1 MPSFGGQFAATGGS
15 SGVPAGGMA
24 PPAGAFGPPGG
35 LYPGGVPAAGLP
47 LGGGGQGAAATS
59 VSASLVLPAGLTPSG
74 HVGKIVGTS
83 AVNSVGVIPSFGRT
97 SASGSTGLAA
107 NTSGS
112 VSGSVAVGGTLVAA
126 AKTGDVI
133 ASVTPAVGAEPVQ
146 QGLLVCATDSEK
158 GKSKADTKGLGKPYC
173 YRCLTKGHTLQ
184 ECSSKFYCE
193 ICESVDHIA
202 TRCPVFRSAV
212 KPTAQLC
219 GYGGDG
225 LGFFHIPLP
234 AGQRIR
240 HDPRAALVKIS
251 NGQMTVKAVVS
262 ELERLIP
269 GKWRWVVHDNGD
281 NTFHTIFPS
290 AAELNRMVEWG
301 KVHTKV
307 GEAQMEII
315 ERGVGNEVKYV
326 IPKVWVQCK
335 GLPSGLREYL
345 IIWAVGSILGITKAV
360 DMLFTRRYEIARL
373 QVLVL
378 DPSLIPDVVDVA
390 IGDHLYELS
399 FKVESD
405 IGAGD
410 PVPLDMDNFGD
421 GDGKRND
428 DGENE
433 KDMGNKSGPG
443 VSDVSM
449 ATDSNLTERGGP
461 SFTSSQLSLIPESEG
476 LTASDE
482 DFDGLDEETVLV
494 EQEKLVGKISA
505 IPEALISSS
514 RKSKRRAS
522 DSDQL
527 VLERAER
534 LKAEKNL
541 EKPHAKGN
549 MDVNV
554 SFLQFTNDQISAS
567 LNNLGV
573 ITSNKNVILNN
584 VIEDLKCVEKNR
596 LSE

>member
-47 LGGGGQGAAATS
+47 LGGGGQGATATS

-421 GDGKRND
+421 G
-428 DGENE
+428 
-433 KDMGNKSGPG
+433 
-443 VSDVSM
+443 
-449 ATDSNLTERGGP
+449 
-461 SFTSSQLSLIPESEG
+461 
-476 LTASDE
+476 
-482 DFDGLDEETVLV
+482 
-494 EQEKLVGKISA
+494 
-505 IPEALISSS
+505 
-514 RKSKRRAS
+514 
-522 DSDQL
+522 
-527 VLERAER
+527 
-534 LKAEKNL
+534 
-541 EKPHAKGN
+541 
-549 MDVNV
+549 
-554 SFLQFTNDQISAS
+554 
-567 LNNLGV
+567 
-573 ITSNKNVILNN
+573 
-584 VIEDLKCVEKNR
+584 
-596 LSE
+596 

>member
-1 MPSFGGQFAATGGS
+1 MPSSGGQFAATGGS

-59 VSASLVLPAGLTPSG
+59 VSASLVLPAGLAPSG

-97 SASGSTGLAA
+97 SASGSAGLTA

-126 AKTGDVI
+126 AKMGDVI
-133 ASVTPAVGAEPVQ
+133 TSVTPAVGAEPAQ

-335 GLPSGLREYL
+335 GLPSELREYL

-421 GDGKRND
+421 G
-428 DGENE
+428 
-433 KDMGNKSGPG
+433 
-443 VSDVSM
+443 
-449 ATDSNLTERGGP
+449 
-461 SFTSSQLSLIPESEG
+461 
-476 LTASDE
+476 
-482 DFDGLDEETVLV
+482 
-494 EQEKLVGKISA
+494 
-505 IPEALISSS
+505 
-514 RKSKRRAS
+514 
-522 DSDQL
+522 
-527 VLERAER
+527 
-534 LKAEKNL
+534 
-541 EKPHAKGN
+541 
-549 MDVNV
+549 
-554 SFLQFTNDQISAS
+554 
-567 LNNLGV
+567 
-573 ITSNKNVILNN
+573 
-584 VIEDLKCVEKNR
+584 
-596 LSE
+596 